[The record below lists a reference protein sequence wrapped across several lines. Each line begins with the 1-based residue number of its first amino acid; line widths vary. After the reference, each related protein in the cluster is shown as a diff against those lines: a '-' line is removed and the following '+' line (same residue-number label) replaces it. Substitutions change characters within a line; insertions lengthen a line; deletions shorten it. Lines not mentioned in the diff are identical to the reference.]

1 MAQIVSLYVVAFFVI
16 ECMRNSR
23 RIQRIIARTYVN
35 DLDDKLSQASWMM
48 LMVGIV
54 LTFSSSPIY
63 LPAIICVKVFAGIFV
78 EYMSGRRQAIIQ
90 MGHIDSA
97 KRLIFPKVEAIAH
110 NAPKL
115 LNYGGPNESYSR
127 H

>member
-1 MAQIVSLYVVAFFVI
+1 MAQMISLYVAVFFAI

-35 DLDDKLSQASWMM
+35 DLDDKLSQASWML

-54 LTFSSSPIY
+54 LTFSSSPLY
-63 LPAIICVKVFAGIFV
+63 VVAIICVKVFAGIFV
-78 EYMSGRRQAIIQ
+78 EYMSGRRQTMIQ

-97 KRLIFPKVEAIAH
+97 KKLIFPKVEAIAH

-115 LNYGGPNESYSR
+115 LNYGGQYESYSR